1 MQTDNRFLDDLAKV
15 ASGALG
21 SVSGVKHEVEV
32 RIQQQLERLLARM
45 NLVPREE
52 FDAMKAVAQA
62 AREAQIKLEARVV
75 ALEARLAAEDAIAA
89 GDAADAPAQESEFWT
104 ALGPLLRL
112 GLEISLIPRLR
123 STPKFASL
131 FVVGIHHS
139 VI

>member
-1 MQTDNRFLDDLAKV
+1 MEWMETAAVRFISGSTDSGKRSNMQTDNRFLDDLAKV

-89 GDAADAPAQESEFWT
+89 ADPADAPAQESE
-104 ALGPLLRL
+104 
-112 GLEISLIPRLR
+112 SDR
-123 STPKFASL
+123 S
-131 FVVGIHHS
+131 
-139 VI
+139 

>member
-1 MQTDNRFLDDLAKV
+1 METAAVRFISGSTDSGKRSNMQTDNRFLDDLAKV

-89 GDAADAPAQESEFWT
+89 ADPADRPAQESESDR
-104 ALGPLLRL
+104 P
-112 GLEISLIPRLR
+112 
-123 STPKFASL
+123 
-131 FVVGIHHS
+131 
-139 VI
+139 

>member
-1 MQTDNRFLDDLAKV
+1 MDGNGRRSVYKWEHRQRQAKQIMQTDNRFLDDLAKV

-62 AREAQIKLEARVV
+62 AREAQIKLEARV
-75 ALEARLAAEDAIAA
+75 ATLEARLAAEDAIAA
-89 GDAADAPAQESEFWT
+89 ADPADVPAQESESDR
-104 ALGPLLRL
+104 P
-112 GLEISLIPRLR
+112 
-123 STPKFASL
+123 
-131 FVVGIHHS
+131 
-139 VI
+139 

>member
-21 SVSGVKHEVEV
+21 SVSGVKHEVEI

-62 AREAQIKLEARVV
+62 AREAQIKLEARVA
-75 ALEARLAAEDAIAA
+75 ALEARLAA
-89 GDAADAPAQESEFWT
+89 GDAATAERIAAAAQDSAPEQ
-104 ALGPLLRL
+104 P
-112 GLEISLIPRLR
+112 
-123 STPKFASL
+123 
-131 FVVGIHHS
+131 
-139 VI
+139 

>member
-1 MQTDNRFLDDLAKV
+1 VEAQAAASEAKMQTDNRFLDDLAKV

-62 AREAQIKLEARVV
+62 AREAQIKLEARVA
-75 ALEARLAAEDAIAA
+75 ALEARLAAEDAIGAA
-89 GDAADAPAQESEFWT
+89 NRVDAPAQESESER
-104 ALGPLLRL
+104 P
-112 GLEISLIPRLR
+112 
-123 STPKFASL
+123 
-131 FVVGIHHS
+131 
-139 VI
+139 